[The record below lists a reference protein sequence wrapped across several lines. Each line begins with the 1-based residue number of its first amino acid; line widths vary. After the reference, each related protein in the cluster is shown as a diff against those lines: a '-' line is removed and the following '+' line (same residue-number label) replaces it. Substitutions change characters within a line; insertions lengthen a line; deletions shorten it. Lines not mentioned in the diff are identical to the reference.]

1 MATGKKSFILYADIS
16 DMVSELPDDQA
27 GKLFK
32 IILDYVNDKNPE
44 PTDLLLKIA
53 FNPIKQQLKRDL
65 KKYEQYI
72 EKQRDNG
79 KKGGRPSVK
88 IETQKTQAFISEPKK
103 ADSDNVNDNV
113 NDNESN
119 TDHPLKNS
127 NLFRKP
133 KIPDLQTV
141 QFEFKN
147 YGGTIEMANKFFD
160 KYDSTEW
167 FLNGSPIINFKSL
180 IPSFISNWNK
190 YSKEADVKDVKIVL
204 NGRN

>member
-88 IETQKTQAFISEPKK
+88 IETQKTQAFNSEPKK
-103 ADSDNVNDNV
+103 ADSDNVND

-127 NLFRKP
+127 NYFRKP
-133 KIPDLQTV
+133 NQPTLQDV
-141 QFEFKN
+141 QYNFIN
-147 YGGTIEMANKFFD
+147 SGGTIEMATVFFNK
-160 KYDSTEW
+160 YESVEW
-167 FLNGSPIINFKSL
+167 YMNGSPIKSFKSL
-180 IPSFISNWNK
+180 IPSFITNWKKNE
-190 YSKEADVKDVKIVL
+190 SKNNNDVKDVKIVL
-204 NGRN
+204 NGRD

>member
-88 IETQKTQAFISEPKK
+88 TETQKTQAFNLEPKK
-103 ADSDNVNDNV
+103 ADSDNVNDNDSDNV
-113 NDNESN
+113 NNVVDTTTADFAFNNLDQKGKQIFEMFGRVLEKGKF
-119 TDHPLKNS
+119 TDTQIIS
-127 NLFRKP
+127 E
-133 KIPDLQTV
+133 V
-141 QFEFKN
+141 
-147 YGGTIEMANKFFD
+147 GKFQ
-160 KYDSTEW
+160 
-167 FLNGSPIINFKSL
+167 
-180 IPSFISNWNK
+180 NK
-190 YSKEADVKDVKIVL
+190 YPEILLNKSGPLINSWASRMTTEVVKDKNNLRISDFV
-204 NGRN
+204 